1 MNLTESHTRV
11 CLVSVLEVECLQLI
25 FNLTILSWL
34 EQAYNGVWMFE
45 DKRMRRVMCYCAGNK
60 TNWDHQY
67 HLENTWF
74 KNSKS
79 GWSMTVGVG
88 NDDHFKVLMKV
99 WLMKTLLPP
108 TQLVYIQHKMKS
120 RSDSAYREYDASIK
134 NYYTT
139 FTVLQL
145 PFYDCWLVAADPN
158 CSSTQHWFWRTIWSS
173 WWCWRHRKGR
183 GCYYWLWYPL
193 LCSARSCF
201 FGVLIRLN
209 GNDCRILNW
218 LLMAQFFHHR
228 TIFIWN
234 SYIQCS
240 DVQTRPF
247 APDILNN
254 VDTVVGVVFRHSKC
268 WIKYCSKTWFAWDR
282 ADRE

>member
-1 MNLTESHTRV
+1 M
-11 CLVSVLEVECLQLI
+11 
-25 FNLTILSWL
+25 TISKCW
-34 EQAYNGVWMFE
+34 W
-45 DKRMRRVMCYCAGNK
+45 
-60 TNWDHQY
+60 
-67 HLENTWF
+67 
-74 KNSKS
+74 KS
-79 GWSMTVGVG
+79 GWWKHYYHPRSLFIS
-88 NDDHFKVLMKV
+88 NIKWKVDLI
-99 WLMKTLLPP
+99 LHTE
-108 TQLVYIQHKMKS
+108 
-120 RSDSAYREYDASIK
+120 RCDASIK